1 MASVVK
7 RYSLVPV
14 GEGYEKALD
23 NVIDVV
29 SKSGVTLKECLD
41 TDSCALS
48 ASDMRYFGKEYFGC
62 VPSYGIFMK
71 YLGKLPIEAKDNF
84 VELISEIESSRY
96 VGEMDR
102 IANMS
107 GDELSEDPHQ
117 GRRFGWLQKLN
128 TIHEKR
134 LARIDSRRKNRGDAE
149 ARGVDLAAK
158 LISALSDADL
168 LKIKGKV
175 EAIDA
180 EYKEVE
186 NRVIADGRR

>member
-1 MASVVK
+1 MGSVVK
-7 RYSLVPV
+7 RNSLVPV
-14 GEGYEKALD
+14 GENYEKALD
-23 NVIDVV
+23 SVIDVV
-29 SKSGVTLKECLD
+29 SKHGVSLKECLD

-48 ASDMRYFGKEYFGC
+48 ASDMRYFGREFYGC
-62 VPSYGIFMK
+62 VPSYGIFIK
-71 YLGKLPIEAKDNF
+71 YLGRLPVDVKDNF
-84 VELISEIESSRY
+84 MEIITEIESSRY
-96 VGEMDR
+96 VGEMDK
-102 IANMS
+102 IAYMT

-128 TIHEKR
+128 AVHEKR

-180 EYKEVE
+180 EYKEIE
-186 NRVIADGRR
+186 GRVIADGR

>member
-1 MASVVK
+1 MSVV
-7 RYSLVPV
+7 RNSLIPV
-14 GEGYEKALD
+14 GENYEKSLD

-29 SKSGVTLKECLD
+29 SKSGVSLKECLD

-48 ASDMRYFGKEYFGC
+48 ASDMRYFGKEFYGC
-62 VPSYGIFMK
+62 VPSYGIFIK
-71 YLGKLPIEAKDNF
+71 YLGRLPVDVKDNF
-84 VELISEIESSRY
+84 MEIITEIESSRY
-96 VGEMDR
+96 VGEMDK
-102 IANMS
+102 IAYMT

-117 GRRFGWLQKLN
+117 GRRFGWLQKLSA
-128 TIHEKR
+128 IQEKR

-186 NRVIADGRR
+186 GRVIADGRR